1 MASKVKNNQTDNK
14 SCIPSWAAVSTD
26 CPYQNGSK
34 RMFQEKYKGKTHFFP
49 EKNIVN
55 SVIKL
60 HLWCPFSSIDDWINA
75 HWVPSLNTAHIN
87 VLNQLWQSHKSIL
100 SLISHE
106 PVVIFYNLVGN
117 VKLIQMIEQ
126 VFFKCKNFDGKLFI
140 I

>member
-1 MASKVKNNQTDNK
+1 MASKVKKNQTINQAYPVEQQSPPTVHIK
-14 SCIPSWAAVSTD
+14 MVANACF
-26 CPYQNGSK
+26 K
-34 RMFQEKYKGKTHFFP
+34 RNTNVKDIFSR
-49 EKNIVN
+49 KNIVN

-87 VLNQLWQSHKSIL
+87 VLNQFWESYKSIL

-117 VKLIQMIEQ
+117 VKINTDDLTGVFQMQ
-126 VFFKCKNFDGKLFI
+126 NFDGKLFI